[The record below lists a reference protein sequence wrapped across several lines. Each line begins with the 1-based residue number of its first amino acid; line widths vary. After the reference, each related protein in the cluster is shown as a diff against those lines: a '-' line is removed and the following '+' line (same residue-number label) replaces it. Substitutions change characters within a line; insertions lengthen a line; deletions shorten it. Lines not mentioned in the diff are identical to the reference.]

1 MEIQRLFSAYV
12 GTSRSLKGTALLAGP
27 RWCTT
32 PAKRGDPPGGR
43 STKWYVFWYL
53 FLKCSGSAERMA
65 MMMAPGET
73 QVTAQVGHNHD
84 VDSEGDA
91 PVIMGVEVLT
101 GMAKALP
108 IELARYG
115 GETSAVYPGPAGTER

>member
-1 MEIQRLFSAYV
+1 
-12 GTSRSLKGTALLAGP
+12 
-27 RWCTT
+27 
-32 PAKRGDPPGGR
+32 
-43 STKWYVFWYL
+43 
-53 FLKCSGSAERMA
+53 MA

-101 GMAKALP
+101 GM
-108 IELARYG
+108 ENMN
-115 GETSAVYPGPAGTER
+115 